1 MFIDESNNL
10 RVKKGTQVA
19 ISNRLDAAGS
29 FSTVPDKYTCT
40 VCNKDYK
47 KQLNLEKTQ
56 CCLWEREEVSS
67 FPNCM

>member
-40 VCNKDYK
+40 VCNKGYK
-47 KQLNLEKTQ
+47 KQLNLEKT
-56 CCLWEREEVSS
+56 
-67 FPNCM
+67 